1 MLLGHRDRTPLVA
14 AADAPKL
21 VAGAW
26 ILPSVV
32 AGGRVVGAWRREGD
46 AVLVRPFAGRL
57 PRGSVRALRAEAADV
72 GRFLGVPARLEVAA

>member
-1 MLLGHRDRTPLVA
+1 VLLGHRDRTPLVPA
-14 AADAPKL
+14 DDAPAL

-32 AGGRVVGAWRREGD
+32 AGGRVVGTWRREGD
-46 AVLVRPFAGRL
+46 VVRVRPFAGRL

-72 GRFLGVPARLEVAA
+72 GRFLGVPARMESAA